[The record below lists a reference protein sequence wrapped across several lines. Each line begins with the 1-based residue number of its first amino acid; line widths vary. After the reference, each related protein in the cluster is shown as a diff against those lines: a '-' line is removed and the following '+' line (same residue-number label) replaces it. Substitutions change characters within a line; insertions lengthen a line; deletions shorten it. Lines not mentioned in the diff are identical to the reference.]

1 MRLDEFLMQ
10 ICKRDLSVYL
20 IWINV
25 IQSVLSVDCVWIG
38 SVLRTQVLLLGHWT
52 NCLLTLIRCPS
63 SRDDSSIRRT
73 AVVRKFSCSAGDLSW
88 QKAFIWDVTFLGNV
102 FPETTLQRRP
112 VESFTFYGR
121 VFLGV
126 QFSSCREGVRK
137 DWFFSQLWTASHS
150 DLSDE
155 DYAVWVYTGGSS
167 PLLPA
172 MHAILGLRKLLGT
185 FSDVKTLAG
194 VFSGLDWW
202 LESILEFS
210 HCPFFLREKTIPI
223 RLSNVLIEFSKFM
236 KILPQEGTK

>member
-1 MRLDEFLMQ
+1 MRKYVLISSPWLVKMLLFLSKVLHFVVEF
-10 ICKRDLSVYL
+10 
-20 IWINV
+20 
-25 IQSVLSVDCVWIG
+25 
-38 SVLRTQVLLLGHWT
+38 
-52 NCLLTLIRCPS
+52 
-63 SRDDSSIRRT
+63 
-73 AVVRKFSCSAGDLSW
+73 
-88 QKAFIWDVTFLGNV
+88 FLV
-102 FPETTLQRRP
+102 
-112 VESFTFYGR
+112 
-121 VFLGV
+121 
-126 QFSSCREGVRK
+126 FSSAVAGEGFSERLP
-137 DWFFSQLWTASHS
+137 WCFSQLWTALAHS